1 MTDQVLDMRLK
12 LCPLPVIKTQ
22 QAIASMGPGEVL
34 TVICTDP
41 GATHDIPAWC
51 RVHGHELVSIETT
64 DDEFYI
70 RVACQST

>member
-1 MTDQVLDMRLK
+1 MMDHVLDMRLK

-22 QAIASMGPGEVL
+22 QAIAHMGPGEKL

-51 RVHGHELVSIETT
+51 RVHGHQLVSIETV
-64 DDEFYI
+64 DDEFHI
-70 RVACQST
+70 RVACQPA